1 MFRPSYNR
9 TATGRLNNYRKSG
22 EYRVEQENKI
32 PIKGIRIRTLNFGMI
47 FVSCVLYILLIVASF
62 YALREYRAMVVA
74 TDSYIA
80 SEKNALLLAE
90 GSDYL
95 TEEVRLFAVNANLKH
110 VENYFTEVYTTR
122 RREKVF
128 EVFEA
133 YEAHENYHLL
143 QKALDDSNNLMEQE
157 IYSMK
162 LVASAQ
168 DYDMEEFE
176 DVQKVALS
184 PEDQALSPE
193 EKRDKAR
200 DLVFGVEYQEKK
212 ALIMDGVST
221 FMSQI
226 IRESQQEQQKSTDSL
241 RVTMYRQQV
250 LISILFIENIL
261 VFILIIRLII
271 KPLQIYIR
279 NIKDEKRMEIIG
291 SYEFKYLALTYNNIF
306 ELNVANEAVLRH
318 QAEHDPLTGLMN
330 RGAFEQLRK
339 AFRANSEPLILM
351 IIDVDKFKLV
361 NDGYGHETGDKVLK
375 KVARLL
381 EESFRTTDYCARIGG
396 DEFAVIMVNV
406 MSDMKSVVVS
416 KISAL
421 NDKLLHPDDGL
432 PEVSLSVGAA
442 YSEHGFTDDLY
453 NQADKALY
461 VVKEHGRCDCRFYK
475 R

>member
-1 MFRPSYNR
+1 MAAIQRDGHR
-9 TATGRLNNYRKSG
+9 GRLNHYRKSG
-22 EYRVEQENKI
+22 EYCVEQENKV

-62 YALREYRAMVVA
+62 YALREYQAMVVA

-95 TEEVRLFAVNANLKH
+95 TEEVRLFAVNADLKH
-110 VENYFTEVYTTR
+110 VENYFTEVYTTK

-128 EVFEA
+128 ELFES
-133 YEAHENYHLL
+133 YETHENYNLL
-143 QKALDDSNNLMEQE
+143 QKALDDSNNLMKQE

-168 DYDMEEFE
+168 NYDMEGFE
-176 DVQKVALS
+176 DVQKVELS
-184 PEDQALSPE
+184 PEDQALGPE
-193 EKRDKAR
+193 EKREKAR
-200 DLVFGVEYQEKK
+200 DLVFGTEYQEKK

-221 FMSQI
+221 FMNEI
-226 IRESQQEQQKSTDSL
+226 IQESQQEQQESTDGL
-241 RVTMYRQQV
+241 RVTMHRQQV

-339 AFRANSEPLILM
+339 AFRANSDPLILM

-361 NDGYGHETGDKVLK
+361 NDGYGHEMGDKVLK

-381 EESFRTTDYCARIGG
+381 EESFRTTDFCARIGG
-396 DEFAVIMVNV
+396 DEFAVIMVNA

-416 KISAL
+416 KINAL

-432 PEVSLSVGAA
+432 PKVSLSVGAA
-442 YSEHGFTDDLY
+442 YSEHGFTDELY